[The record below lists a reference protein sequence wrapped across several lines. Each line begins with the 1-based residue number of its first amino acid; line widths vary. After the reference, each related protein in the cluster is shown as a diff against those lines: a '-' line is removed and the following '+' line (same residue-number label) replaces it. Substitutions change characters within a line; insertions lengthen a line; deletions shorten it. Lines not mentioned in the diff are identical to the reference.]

1 MVEYR
6 TDEERVSAIIN
17 FFNDYKKFFV
27 WGSVGLF
34 LIVLVFVSVSNFR
47 ANQDS
52 AAYSVYSKWSEIDFS
67 EEGKAIEADAL
78 FNLLQDDY
86 SSTGFS
92 NLALVIES
100 SRLAEKKN
108 LDDALDLLYELKNK
122 TSRGNLFNLIA
133 NLNIGRIEIVRGN
146 FDLALKALDAISLDK
161 ENATVA
167 SLKGDALC
175 CLERIELAEAQ
186 YAKAIDLSQIAE
198 ERAVA
203 EYKLKLISQ

>member
-1 MVEYR
+1 M
-6 TDEERVSAIIN
+6 
-17 FFNDYKKFFV
+17 

-67 EEGKAIEADAL
+67 DESKAIEADGL

-100 SRLAEKKN
+100 SRLAEEKN

-133 NLNIGRIEIVRGN
+133 NLNIGRIEIVNGN
-146 FDLALKALDAISLDK
+146 FDLVLKALDAISLDK

-167 SLKGDALC
+167 SLKGDALHG
-175 CLERIELAEAQ
+175 LGRPQLAEVQ
-186 YAKAIDLSQIAE
+186 YTKAIELSQIAE

>member
-34 LIVLVFVSVSNFR
+34 LVVLIFVSASNYR

-67 EEGKAIEADAL
+67 DENKALEAEAL

-100 SRLAEKKN
+100 SRLAEEKN

-133 NLNIGRIEIVRGN
+133 NLNIGRIEIVNGN
-146 FDLALKALDAISLDK
+146 FDFALKALDAISLDK

-167 SLKGDALC
+167 SLKGDALHG
-175 CLERIELAEAQ
+175 LGRPQLAEVQ
-186 YAKAIDLSQIAE
+186 YTKAIELSQIAE